1 MIRFNP
7 RAHLLLAIS
16 DSNTGAVD
24 ASACVCEWS
33 VSNGAVSIL
42 PLARIPESAPV
53 KCVDWAFDNAS
64 QEYRFAFGS
73 STGRVATAL
82 FDHGAAATAAVDN
95 LEPTSSISP
104 NISFNHNKSSIGSI
118 KVTAE
123 FVARP
128 VRPCSLVAFC
138 PSQSNLL
145 LAGLG
150 KFRNEACL
158 LVWDTATA
166 SSSSPKTSFIAQF
179 AISESVNSAA
189 WFPVSGAST
198 PATFAAGI
206 SSKWIRIYD
215 IRSPTSNT
223 DPTSSNITDSS
234 STPSIVIATKAVN
247 SIVTDPFDNRRFASH
262 APGSSD
268 VLIWDTRNTNI
279 PCCTLTAKNSASI
292 FSSEQATMGNNWV
305 NGAINSTASVPAQQ
319 QPVITSLEFHPSKRG
334 VLSACCGKD
343 GGAYVWDLREGVP
356 MDSTAEQSP
365 KGDPDYT
372 LEAGKSTKE
381 DKVQFDQPPY
391 RDHSTSS
398 AAPNTLTQERNDSSN
413 SELLD
418 VKDQTA
424 QAVPERSSIYTVPI
438 IVRERAVRIDVSV
451 VSMASSANASYTV
464 QGLKVGLK
472 DSKLPG
478 NPAAVTAVANKD
490 RSSNLVPSS
499 SNSSLS
505 SVSTSTAGGSSS
517 TAQPLPSSS
526 SSSAI
531 PQIAALAW
539 LPDTIGGTHV
549 SMNSDALLAMN
560 AREELLK
567 IVRVERDA
575 QVAWGCHAA
584 GTEISCAFGGAGRSI
599 QTFGAGQLRS
609 TDSRSDAVEETLFEL
624 DMGILIRERALGGYG
639 MDVDE
644 NISLL
649 RRVQATRSSQQALHA
664 WNWFKEQN
672 SKQTLHSFQDKT
684 FAFDGINNLVSEG
697 IQAQSVSSLLTVGQ
711 NRLSKTNE
719 EGDASLTAGAMYFE
733 PHPLSEF
740 RVVGMRMCDRFFETD
755 VWLEGKI
762 RWHEQN
768 GAFEMAAGMALF
780 YSSSI
785 ERGLTSLNSAKDE
798 KLKLVSA
805 ALTGHLN
812 APVGTVKGGWTEA
825 LFSSLARDLEDPYLR
840 AVFTVFSS
848 EGDWNLVLETEGL
861 PLADRIGI
869 ALRFLNDSE
878 LAVYLEK
885 LTARVVKTG
894 DLEGLMLTGLSTR
907 AGFDLLESFID
918 VTSDFQ
924 TASLLAV
931 CGAIGGAPEDSRVNE
946 WIECYRTILDRFGMF
961 HERAH
966 FDISRT
972 KWLRSCKMPVPA
984 APPSQMHL
992 RCNFCNGVI
1001 SGATTASTM
1010 NAASPGNAGSA
1021 VKKLTGVIGVV
1032 GGGGG
1037 GAGGAG
1043 GNGVVGGAGSGMLGG
1058 LSASSSCPHCKK
1070 PLPRCSLCLMHLGA
1084 GVVGE
1089 DVDMGD
1095 MQGMLGTGLKFMTCV
1110 L

>member
-1 MIRFNP
+1 MIRFNS

-64 QEYRFAFGS
+64 QEHRFAFGS

-82 FDHGAAATAAVDN
+82 FDRGVAATAAVDN
-95 LEPTSSISP
+95 LESTSSISP
-104 NISFNHNKSSIGSI
+104 NITFNHNKSSIGSI

-166 SSSSPKTSFIAQF
+166 SPSPPKTSFIAQF

-206 SSKWIRIYD
+206 SNKWIRIYD
-215 IRSPTSNT
+215 IRSPASNADTTTSN
-223 DPTSSNITDSS
+223 IADSS

-268 VLIWDTRNTNI
+268 VFIWDTRNTNI

-292 FSSEQATMGNNWV
+292 FSSEQATMGNSWV
-305 NGAINSTASVPAQQ
+305 NGVNNSPASIPVLQ

-343 GGAYVWDLREGVP
+343 GGAYVWDLREGIP
-356 MDSTAEQSP
+356 MDSTAERSP
-365 KGDPDYT
+365 KSDPDFN
-372 LEAGKSTKE
+372 LEAGKSGKE

-398 AAPNTLTQERNDSSN
+398 AVPNTLTQERNDSSN

-418 VKDQTA
+418 VKDQIA
-424 QAVPERSSIYTVPI
+424 QAVQERSSSYTVPI

-451 VSMASSANASYTV
+451 VSTANASYIV
-464 QGLKVGLK
+464 PGSKVGLK
-472 DSKLPG
+472 DGKLPAK
-478 NPAAVTAVANKD
+478 PAAVTAVANKD
-490 RSSNLVPSS
+490 RLSNLVPSS
-499 SNSSLS
+499 STSSLS
-505 SVSTSTAGGSSS
+505 SISNSTGGGSSS
-517 TAQPLPSSS
+517 PAQPLPSSS
-526 SSSAI
+526 TSSAI

-539 LPDTIGGTHV
+539 LPDTIGGTHG

-567 IVRVERDA
+567 IFRVERDA
-575 QVAWGCHAA
+575 QVSWGCHAA
-584 GTEISCAFGGAGRSI
+584 GTEISCAFGGTRRRI
-599 QTFGAGQLRS
+599 ETFGAGHLRS
-609 TDSRSDAVEETLFEL
+609 AGSRNDAVEESIFEL

-639 MDVDE
+639 MDMDE
-644 NISLL
+644 NILL
-649 RRVQATRSSQQALHA
+649 LQRGQATRSSQQALLA

-672 SKQTLHSFQDKT
+672 SKQAIYSFQDKT
-684 FAFDGINNLVSEG
+684 YAFDGINNLVSDG
-697 IQAQSVSSLLTVGQ
+697 IQAQSVSSLLTAGQ

-719 EGDASLTAGAMYFE
+719 EGDGSLTSGTMYFE

-740 RVVGMRMCDRFFETD
+740 RAVGMRMCDRFFETD

-768 GAFEMAAGMALF
+768 GAFEMAAGMAIF

-785 ERGLTSLNSAKDE
+785 ERGLTSLNAAKDE

-805 ALTGHLN
+805 ALAGYLN
-812 APVGTVKGGWTEA
+812 APVGTVKGSWAES
-825 LFSSLARDLEDPYLR
+825 LFSSLARELEDPYLR

-848 EGDWNLVLETEGL
+848 EGNWNLVLETEGL

-878 LAVYLEK
+878 LAGYLEA
-885 LTARVVKTG
+885 LSDRVIKTG
-894 DLEGLMLTGLSTR
+894 NLEGLMLTGLSTR

-984 APPSQMHL
+984 AAPSQMHL

-1001 SGATTASTM
+1001 SGATTALTM
-1010 NAASPGNAGSA
+1010 NAVSPGNAGSA
-1021 VKKLTGVIGVV
+1021 VKKLTGVIGPA
-1032 GGGGG
+1032 GGG
-1037 GAGGAG
+1037 GAGAG

-1070 PLPRCSLCLMHLGA
+1070 PLPRD
-1084 GVVGE
+1084 VGT
-1089 DVDMGD
+1089 GD
-1095 MQGMLGTGLKFMTCV
+1095 MQGM
-1110 L
+1110 